1 MKNIKHLLTS
11 TLSLAALLG
20 IAISSSGCFSSGTES
35 DPNMA
40 GLREISRVDFPTV
53 QGSQESL
60 ASYRGKIVLLH
71 FFASWCSECVAE
83 VPTLRNLH
91 NAFKGSDFQIVG
103 VAVDDDPFDA
113 QSFVRQFGVPFPV
126 ILDTTSELKNYFSV
140 KDLPVTLFLDRRG
153 VPVTFQD
160 PQTGGYT
167 AKLIGGRRWDTER
180 PVEMIAG
187 MIEAK

>member
-1 MKNIKHLLTS
+1 MKNLRHLIPNAVLLTV
-11 TLSLAALLG
+11 LLG
-20 IAISSSGCFSSGTES
+20 VTSSLSGCFSSASES

-40 GLREISRVDFPTV
+40 GLREISRTDFPTV

-60 ASYRGKIVLLH
+60 ANYRGKIVLLH

-83 VPTLRNLH
+83 VPTLRNLN
-91 NAFKGSDFQIVG
+91 NALKGSDFQIVG

-126 ILDTTSELKNYFSV
+126 ILDTQSDLKSYFSV
-140 KDLPVTLFLDRRG
+140 KDLPATLFLDRKG

-167 AKLIGGRRWDTER
+167 AKLIGSRSWDTER

>member
-1 MKNIKHLLTS
+1 MNTHGNLFS
-11 TLSLAALLG
+11 TPVFLAALVS
-20 IAISSSGCFSSGTES
+20 ATISLSGCFSSGSES

-40 GLREISRVDFPTV
+40 GLREISRTDFPTV

-60 ASYRGKIVLLH
+60 ANYRGKIVLVH
-71 FFASWCSECVAE
+71 FFASWCADCVAE

-126 ILDTTSELKNYFSV
+126 ILDTQGELKSYFSV
-140 KDLPVTLFLDRRG
+140 KDLPATVFLDRKG

-167 AKLIGGRRWDTER
+167 AKLVGARRWDTER

>member
-1 MKNIKHLLTS
+1 MKNLKHLIPNALLLT
-11 TLSLAALLG
+11 ALLG
-20 IAISSSGCFSSGTES
+20 VTGSLSGCFSSASES

-40 GLREISRVDFPTV
+40 GLREISRTDFPTV

-60 ASYRGKIVLLH
+60 ANYRGKIVLLH
-71 FFASWCSECVAE
+71 FFASWCSECVTE
-83 VPTLRNLH
+83 VPTLRNLN

-126 ILDTTSELKNYFSV
+126 ILDTQGDLKSYFSV
-140 KDLPVTLFLDRRG
+140 KDLPATLFLDRKG

-167 AKLIGGRRWDTER
+167 AKLIGSRRWDTET